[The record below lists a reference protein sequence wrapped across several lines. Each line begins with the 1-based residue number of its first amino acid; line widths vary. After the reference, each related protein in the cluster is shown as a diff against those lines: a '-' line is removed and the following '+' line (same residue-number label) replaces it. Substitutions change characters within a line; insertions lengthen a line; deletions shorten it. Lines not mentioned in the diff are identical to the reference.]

1 MRDSKETITSRIRR
15 EELVGLLD
23 TMSERQRV
31 TAEMKAVEVPP
42 EAFGGPDE
50 PARSTSYARTVRRAD
65 GGTPYPAQVD
75 AAIDAII
82 DNDAIEIIADSAD
95 DRTTQPLATGDDRIT
110 QPVTYSISE
119 TALDDFVVRFA
130 KGTGK
135 TVRFDRVDVTGP
147 MITTQPSSAELR
159 RPLPRWAIVAA
170 SCLVSLFLAALLIA
184 AA

>member
-1 MRDSKETITSRIRR
+1 MRDSNETITSRIRR
-15 EELVGLLD
+15 EDLVGLLD

-31 TAEMKAVEVPP
+31 TAQMQAVEVPP
-42 EAFGGPDE
+42 EAVGSSE
-50 PARSTSYARTVRRAD
+50 PTPPASFVRTVRRD
-65 GGTPYPAQVD
+65 SLTPYPAQVD

-82 DNDAIEIIADSAD
+82 DREAIAMIADADD
-95 DRTTQPLATGDDRIT
+95 DRTTQP
-110 QPVTYSISE
+110 VTYSMSE

-130 KGTGK
+130 TGTGK

-147 MITTQPSSAELR
+147 IISTQLSSAELR

-170 SCLVSLFLAALLIA
+170 SCFVTLVLAALLLA